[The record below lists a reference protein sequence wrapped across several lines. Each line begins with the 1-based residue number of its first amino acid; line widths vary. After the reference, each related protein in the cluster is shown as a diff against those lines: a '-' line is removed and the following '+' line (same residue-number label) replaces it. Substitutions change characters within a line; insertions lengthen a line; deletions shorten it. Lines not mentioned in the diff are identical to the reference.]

1 MKKLFLLF
9 ALIIGAALQTVSA
22 QTMPYDSVKKQII
35 YTEVVQVPGADK
47 AKLFE
52 RATNV
57 LSKMYN
63 EVEKKYDTKDA
74 TAGTMMLKC
83 TTRVMLMDPKTK
95 TMVAEKEFVKYK
107 LSISFKDGKY
117 KYDFYDFHIDKGGYK
132 YPLEK
137 MYLNDQTVT
146 KEMRAP
152 EKLAYVDKD
161 IKELIAKLKA
171 GMTADKVTTKED
183 W

>member
-9 ALIIGAALQTVSA
+9 ALISCAAIQTVSA
-22 QTMPYDSVKKQII
+22 QTVPYDSVKKQII
-35 YTEVVQVPGADK
+35 YTEVVQVPNTDK

-52 RATNV
+52 RATHV
-57 LSKMYN
+57 LGTMYN
-63 EVEKKYDTKDA
+63 EVEKKYETKDA
-74 TAGTMMLKC
+74 TGGTMMLKC

-95 TMVAEKEFVKYK
+95 VLVQDKEFIKYK

-152 EKLAYVDKD
+152 EKLAVVDKD
-161 IKELIAKLKA
+161 IKEMIAKLKE
-171 GMTADKVTTKED
+171 GMKADKVTTKED